1 MKKTKRD
8 DDDAGMKTMTV
19 AAIKSELKRRHLP
32 TDGTKKVLAARLD
45 DAVSKEEEE
54 KEKEKDGGLT
64 AENAGKRTSK
74 ATEKKN
80 EEKGG
85 TKRKGRT
92 MDFDEKADVLDDDST
107 LKKRQKTTT
116 TTTKSA
122 VDDVSTKEPTPPS
135 APTPRRGRSR
145 SKSVEPEET
154 ITEEERKKKDEK
166 RNGGGGKAAAAMKE
180 KMQKA
185 KELMKKQKALAEK
198 MKKKKTERE
207 DKGDGEAPPPMT
219 TTTTTTTTT
228 TRTTRTMQPPISA
241 QQAIEKA
248 RETAARLAALQH
260 QRKKNKQSNQSI
272 TESKF
277 EKTGPA
283 PVLRV
288 NEKGQEVDENGK
300 VIVRAKDYTA
310 TTKVNE
316 KQKMRQ
322 AFLQAEREVAM
333 EEMRRRGDLA
343 GGKKEEQT
351 KEDMIDPEIS
361 VKQKHNR
368 KKSSLQVRRRR
379 SFFLSFSFSSFRTLY
394 MQGTLSYQS
403 YIFP

>member
-1 MKKTKRD
+1 MKTS
-8 DDDAGMKTMTV
+8 DAMKTMTV

-54 KEKEKDGGLT
+54 KEKEKEGAAKAKKRNT
-64 AENAGKRTSK
+64 NATV
-74 ATEKKN
+74 KN

-85 TKRKGRT
+85 TKRKGRM
-92 MDFDEKADVLDDDST
+92 MDFDEKDDDVLDDDST
-107 LKKRQKTTT
+107 LKRQKTTT
-116 TTTKSA
+116 TKSA
-122 VDDVSTKEPTPPS
+122 IDDVSKKEPTPPS
-135 APTPRRGRSR
+135 APPPRRGRSR
-145 SKSVEPEET
+145 SKSAEPEET
-154 ITEEERKKKDEK
+154 STEEERKKKDEK
-166 RNGGGGKAAAAMKE
+166 RNGGGKAAAAMKE

-198 MKKKKTERE
+198 MKKKKTERG
-207 DKGDGEAPPPMT
+207 DKGDGEAPPPM
-219 TTTTTTTTT
+219 TTT

-260 QRKKNKQSNQSI
+260 QHKKNKQSNQSI

>member
-1 MKKTKRD
+1 
-8 DDDAGMKTMTV
+8 MKTISMTV

-54 KEKEKDGGLT
+54 KEKDGGPT
-64 AENAGKRTSK
+64 AAKAGKRKTK
-74 ATEKKN
+74 ATAKN

-92 MDFDEKADVLDDDST
+92 MDFDEKDDDDVLGDDST
-107 LKKRQKTTT
+107 LNKRQKTTT
-116 TTTKSA
+116 TTKSA
-122 VDDVSTKEPTPPS
+122 IDDVSKKEPTPSS
-135 APTPRRGRSR
+135 APPPRRGRSR

-154 ITEEERKKKDEK
+154 STEEERKKKDEK
-166 RNGGGGKAAAAMKE
+166 RNGGGKAAAAMKE

-198 MKKKKTERE
+198 MKKKKTERRDE
-207 DKGDGEAPPPMT
+207 GDGEAPPPM
-219 TTTTTTTTT
+219 TTT

-241 QQAIEKA
+241 EQAIEKA

-260 QRKKNKQSNQSI
+260 QHKKNKQSNQSI

>member
-1 MKKTKRD
+1 M
-8 DDDAGMKTMTV
+8 AFVAMKTISMTV

-92 MDFDEKADVLDDDST
+92 MDFDEKDDDDVLGDDST
-107 LKKRQKTTT
+107 LNKRQKTTT
-116 TTTKSA
+116 TTTTKSA
-122 VDDVSTKEPTPPS
+122 IDDVSKKEPTPPS
-135 APTPRRGRSR
+135 APLPRRGRSR
-145 SKSVEPEET
+145 SKSAEPEET
-154 ITEEERKKKDEK
+154 STEEERKKKDEK
-166 RNGGGGKAAAAMKE
+166 RNGGGKAAAAMKE

-198 MKKKKTERE
+198 MKKKKTERG
-207 DKGDGEAPPPMT
+207 DKGDGEAPPPM
-219 TTTTTTTTT
+219 TTTT

-260 QRKKNKQSNQSI
+260 QHKKNKQSNQSI

-343 GGKKEEQT
+343 GGKKEEHT

>member
-1 MKKTKRD
+1 
-8 DDDAGMKTMTV
+8 
-19 AAIKSELKRRHLP
+19 
-32 TDGTKKVLAARLD
+32 
-45 DAVSKEEEE
+45 
-54 KEKEKDGGLT
+54 
-64 AENAGKRTSK
+64 
-74 ATEKKN
+74 
-80 EEKGG
+80 
-85 TKRKGRT
+85 
-92 MDFDEKADVLDDDST
+92 
-107 LKKRQKTTT
+107 
-116 TTTKSA
+116 
-122 VDDVSTKEPTPPS
+122 
-135 APTPRRGRSR
+135 
-145 SKSVEPEET
+145 
-154 ITEEERKKKDEK
+154 
-166 RNGGGGKAAAAMKE
+166 
-180 KMQKA
+180 
-185 KELMKKQKALAEK
+185 
-198 MKKKKTERE
+198 
-207 DKGDGEAPPPMT
+207 
-219 TTTTTTTTT
+219 
-228 TRTTRTMQPPISA
+228 MQPPISA

-248 RETAARLAALQH
+248 RETVARLAALQH

>member
-92 MDFDEKADVLDDDST
+92 MDFDEKDDVLDDDST

-166 RNGGGGKAAAAMKE
+166 RNGGGGKGVKAAAAMKE

-219 TTTTTTTTT
+219 TTTT
-228 TRTTRTMQPPISA
+228 RTTRTMQPPISA

-260 QRKKNKQSNQSI
+260 QHKKNKQSNQSI